1 MTRETM
7 IFRRGQRMAGISLSS
22 AEAMVVKSFG
32 PCLPTAAKPMLS
44 LTPGGI
50 RNPRGGLSNI
60 RQLFSG
66 FRVFTKSLG
75 TSKQDDT
82 FTEACVTLS
91 KKNYALLFVMA
102 ALLVV
107 GGCKKKETAPPPP
120 PPPPPAAPT
129 ASLSAN
135 PDSVTPGQPT
145 TLSWRT
151 ENANDVSIEGIGKVD
166 PSGSQS
172 VTPQASTTYRLT
184 AKGPGGTQDATA
196 RVTVEAA
203 PVQAVSQTDEEMFA
217 ANVKDIFF
225 DYDSYAIRGDAQQQ
239 IAADATFLKQHPNW
253 RFTIEGHCD
262 ERGSTEYNL
271 ALGDSRANATRDA
284 LVQNGVPAGNIK
296 TISYGKE
303 KPFCNESNEA
313 CWQQNRRA
321 HFVLTK

>member
-1 MTRETM
+1 
-7 IFRRGQRMAGISLSS
+7 
-22 AEAMVVKSFG
+22 
-32 PCLPTAAKPMLS
+32 
-44 LTPGGI
+44 
-50 RNPRGGLSNI
+50 
-60 RQLFSG
+60 
-66 FRVFTKSLG
+66 
-75 TSKQDDT
+75 
-82 FTEACVTLS
+82 VTLS
-91 KKNYALLFVMA
+91 KKNYALLCALA
-102 ALLVV
+102 AVLIV

-135 PDSVTPGQPT
+135 PDSVQAGQPT
-145 TLSWRT
+145 TLTWRT
-151 ENANDVSIEGIGKVD
+151 ENANEVNLEGIGKVD

-203 PVQAVSQTDEEMFA
+203 PVQTQTTQTDEELFA

-225 DYDSYAIRGDAQQQ
+225 DYDSYAVRPDAQQQ
-239 IAADATFLKQHPNW
+239 IAANAAFLKQHPNW
-253 RFTIEGHCD
+253 KFTIEGHCD

-271 ALGDSRANATRDA
+271 ALGDSRANSTREA
-284 LVQNGVPAGNIK
+284 LTQAGVSAGNIK

-303 KPFCNESNEA
+303 KPFCSESNEA